1 MCRSGYGSP
10 QSDRVTQE
18 KKNNEL
24 RNGSAVS
31 CKLES
36 TRRATNCDT
45 AVLNSGISVEDHL
58 TGFETDSD
66 DRPRMRVVS
75 ALSRVVCAKRNHPLF
90 TVTNPFCSHG
100 KLPRC
105 TRVDHAVVE
114 VVHRGVRITSPSR
127 EGSSLSASTKD
138 CKGQDED
145 EHLGTSIE
153 RSTDNVVVFDEQLR
167 VATTDEPLRDKAD
180 DKEHGDTSVDADE
193 QPTHV
198 PQDDGHVHVLEEGM
212 FGVAVSEPEGERY
225 DEADEVGECDPF
237 VPAANREQFSGHR
250 PSYGES
256 VEPN

>member
-1 MCRSGYGSP
+1 
-10 QSDRVTQE
+10 
-18 KKNNEL
+18 
-24 RNGSAVS
+24 
-31 CKLES
+31 
-36 TRRATNCDT
+36 
-45 AVLNSGISVEDHL
+45 
-58 TGFETDSD
+58 
-66 DRPRMRVVS
+66 MRVVS
-75 ALSRVVCAKRNHPLF
+75 ALSRLVCTRANHPLS
-90 TVTNPFCSHG
+90 TLTNSFCSHG
-100 KLPRC
+100 RLSRC

-127 EGSSLSASTKD
+127 EGSSLSAPTKD

-145 EHLGTSIE
+145 EHLGASIE

-180 DKEHGDTSVDADE
+180 DKEHGDTGVDADE

-212 FGVAVSEPEGERY
+212 FGVAVSEPEGKRY

-256 VEPN
+256 VEPD